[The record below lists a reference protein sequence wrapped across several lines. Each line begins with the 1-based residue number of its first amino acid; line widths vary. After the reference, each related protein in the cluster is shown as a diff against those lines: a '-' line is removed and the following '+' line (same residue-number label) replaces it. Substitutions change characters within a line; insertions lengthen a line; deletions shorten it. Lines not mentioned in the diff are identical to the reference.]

1 MWTAGVIVALVLSAA
16 IGLSLG
22 LVGGGGSI
30 ITVPILVYVA
40 GLPVPRAVALSL
52 AIVGATSA
60 VGAVL
65 QARAGHVHLKAA
77 AVFGVTGMAGALG
90 GARLTP
96 LVPAPLLMG
105 LLALLMIAVGLRMAR
120 GQDEAE
126 VPQHAECRFWKCGLA
141 GLGLGVLTG
150 FLGVG
155 GGFLIVP
162 ALLRFAK
169 LSMRQAVGTSLLIIA
184 ANSASGFLA
193 HLGELQGTL
202 ALGAAFIAVA
212 IAGMFGGLALAR
224 RMRPS
229 RLKVAFGRLSL
240 AVAAF
245 LLVMNAGPLW
255 RLLT

>member
-1 MWTAGVIVALVLSAA
+1 MWSAGVIAALVLSGA

-40 GLPVPRAVALSL
+40 GLPVPQAVALSL
-52 AIVGATSA
+52 AIVGATAA
-60 VGAVL
+60 VGSVVQVRQGNA
-65 QARAGHVHLKAA
+65 HLKAA
-77 AVFGVTGMAGALG
+77 AVFGVTGMLGAVG
-90 GARLTP
+90 GAKLTP
-96 LVPAPLLMG
+96 LVPGPVLMT
-105 LLALLMIAVGLRMAR
+105 LFAALMIAVGLRMVR
-120 GQDEAE
+120 GKDEADE
-126 VPQHAECRFWKCGLA
+126 PEHAECHFWKCGLA
-141 GLGLGVLTG
+141 GLVLGILTG

-169 LSMRQAVGTSLLIIA
+169 LPIRQAVGTSLLIIA

-193 HLGELQGTL
+193 HLGEMQGTL
-202 ALGAAFIAVA
+202 GLAAAFIAVA
-212 IAGMFGGLALAR
+212 VAGMFGGLALAR
-224 RMRPS
+224 RMQPAG
-229 RLKVAFGRLSL
+229 LKVAFGGLAL